1 MLEFPSSPQLIPN
14 IPAPPTRYNDIRA
27 MGQRLPQFFPHLAT
41 AKMAMKTFL
50 PPFLV
55 PIRVHIKVQLDGAD
69 CGETKRV
76 KLFPDRLGGRRVISQ
91 SLAHPE
97 RKAGPC

>member
-1 MLEFPSSPQLIPN
+1 
-14 IPAPPTRYNDIRA
+14 
-27 MGQRLPQFFPHLAT
+27 MGQRPLQFFLQLAR

-55 PIRVHIKVQLDGAD
+55 SIRVRSKVQLDGAGS
-69 CGETKRV
+69 GETTRV
-76 KLFPDRLGGRRVISQ
+76 KLFPGRLGGHRVISQ
-91 SLAHPE
+91 SPAHPE